1 MFQLVR
7 RVGNFFTGVCD
18 SPGLPFTVV
27 LIQFVDNCNFITITV
42 WLFYTHFH
50 SLLAGAMGNTPPIWV
65 DGVGDI
71 FDVIFYWW
79 ILYIY
84 VWDPDRD
91 FAPLI
96 KDYTSSSL
104 LGSYLHVFLTD
115 PLPLEFL
122 PRVEELYEPLSRLG
136 RGESDWTG
144 LRS

>member
-1 MFQLVR
+1 MTLQGYR
-7 RVGNFFTGVCD
+7 
-18 SPGLPFTVV
+18 
-27 LIQFVDNCNFITITV
+27 
-42 WLFYTHFH
+42 
-50 SLLAGAMGNTPPIWV
+50 SLLFSSNLLTIALSSQLQCVFSIHTFIPTFFVGRYHTPCLSTDGRFFLFLVILVDQVLPGSMGNTPPIWV

-115 PLPLEFL
+115 PLPL
-122 PRVEELYEPLSRLG
+122 
-136 RGESDWTG
+136 
-144 LRS
+144 RSE